1 MINLAE
7 RQIMN
12 KQTKIDIEL
21 DIESLRFD
29 IEQIINSPIKKRKS
43 NIDIVL
49 KTLLYKTKELQT
61 KIINS

>member
-1 MINLAE
+1 
-7 RQIMN
+7 MN

-61 KIINS
+61 KIINNQAKG

>member
-1 MINLAE
+1 
-7 RQIMN
+7 MN

>member
-1 MINLAE
+1 
-7 RQIMN
+7 MN
-12 KQTKIDIEL
+12 KENKIDIEL
-21 DIESLRFD
+21 GIESLIFH

-61 KIINS
+61 KIINN

>member
-1 MINLAE
+1 
-7 RQIMN
+7 MN
-12 KQTKIDIEL
+12 KQTKMDIEL
-21 DIESLRFD
+21 DIARLKFN

-61 KIINS
+61 KIINN

>member
-49 KTLLYKTKELQT
+49 KTIESFYKRTSS
-61 KIINS
+61 IAFRF

>member
-1 MINLAE
+1 
-7 RQIMN
+7 MN
-12 KQTKIDIEL
+12 KETRIDIEL
-21 DIESLRFD
+21 DIESLKFD
-29 IEQIINSPIKKRKS
+29 VEQIINNPIKKRKS

>member
-61 KIINS
+61 KIINN

>member
-1 MINLAE
+1 LINLAE